1 MITLEVMK
9 KPGKNIIDTV
19 DIIRT
24 IVKENT
30 QSWPVNINASLI
42 SDRSVQVKEMLNE
55 LNSIIILSIILV
67 SIVVCFYL
75 GIISSVYVFLAI
87 PCSILLGIT
96 MLTALGITINIV
108 VMFALIM
115 SVGLLVDG
123 SIVVVEDAKKN
134 LEKGETVFNSYLKSS
149 KRMAIPIFSSTLT
162 TILAFMPLMFWP
174 GIMGDFMKY
183 LPITMI
189 AVLFSSFLI
198 AIIFIPTIASQIRL
212 KNKSIKKV
220 AVDSFL
226 ANKYQTYLKRII
238 KKPKMFVAL
247 IITMLFIVCI
257 VFVFF
262 NRGIEFFPKIDAT
275 NIIIKIKADKNLS
288 LEHKEKIMNAA
299 LRKVENVKGIDF
311 VLVKTTSNQRETS
324 IGQLD
329 INLLKWDQREKSKLI
344 LNQIKSKLDELYGI
358 KYIYRRQKWAKAGER
373 Y

>member
-189 AVLFSSFLI
+189 AVLFS
-198 AIIFIPTIASQIRL
+198 
-212 KNKSIKKV
+212 
-220 AVDSFL
+220 
-226 ANKYQTYLKRII
+226 
-238 KKPKMFVAL
+238 
-247 IITMLFIVCI
+247 
-257 VFVFF
+257 
-262 NRGIEFFPKIDAT
+262 
-275 NIIIKIKADKNLS
+275 
-288 LEHKEKIMNAA
+288 
-299 LRKVENVKGIDF
+299 
-311 VLVKTTSNQRETS
+311 
-324 IGQLD
+324 
-329 INLLKWDQREKSKLI
+329 
-344 LNQIKSKLDELYGI
+344 
-358 KYIYRRQKWAKAGER
+358 
-373 Y
+373 